1 MVSLKQIFQSK
12 EQNNGQQLGAGQQA
26 AGVDLSTPSI
36 KSERFAFPNK

>member
-26 AGVDLSTPSI
+26 AGDLSTPYI
-36 KSERFAFPNK
+36 KTERFAFPNK